1 MPDRSSFQYG
11 FLWGSPVLSGYSF
24 FELFGE
30 DRCGDGG
37 KVAGLRKRSCHRDH
51 RILTGGASGV
61 NPSSAAAFACE
72 VSTAGV
78 LKRS

>member
-11 FLWGSPVLSGYSF
+11 FLWVFPVLSGYSF
-24 FELFGE
+24 SNCLERI
-30 DRCGDGG
+30 DIRWRVC
-37 KVAGLRKRSCHRDH
+37 AKRFCHRYH

-61 NPSSAAAFACE
+61 KPSSAAAFACE